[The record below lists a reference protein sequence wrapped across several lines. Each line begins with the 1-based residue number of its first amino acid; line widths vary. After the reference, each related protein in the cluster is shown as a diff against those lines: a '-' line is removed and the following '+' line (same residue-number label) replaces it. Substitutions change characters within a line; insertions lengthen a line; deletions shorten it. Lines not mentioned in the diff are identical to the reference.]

1 MLAWAALVG
10 AGIFEV
16 MGVHG
21 FQLLT
26 RSRILPGLACLLA
39 GFGVGLALLHIAV
52 QDIPLGVAYAVFSA
66 IGTIGSTLV
75 GVFVW
80 HDTLG
85 LRRGGWLCV
94 VIGAIIGLKLCQ

>member
-1 MLAWAALVG
+1 MLAWAALVA
-10 AGIFEV
+10 AGVFEV
-16 MGVHG
+16 VGVQG
-21 FQLLT
+21 FQMLT
-26 RSRILPGLACLLA
+26 RSRIVPGLARLVA
-39 GFGVGLALLHIAV
+39 GFGIGLTLLHMAA
-52 QDIPLGVAYAVFSA
+52 QQIPLGIAYAVFSA

-80 HDTLG
+80 HETLG